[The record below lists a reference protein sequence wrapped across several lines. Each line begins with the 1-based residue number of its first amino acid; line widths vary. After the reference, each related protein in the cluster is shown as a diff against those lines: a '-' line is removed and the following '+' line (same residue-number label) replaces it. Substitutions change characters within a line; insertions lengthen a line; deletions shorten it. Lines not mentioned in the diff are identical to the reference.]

1 MTEPL
6 LLERERAVVDAWPAS
21 ETELLEGW
29 VLRVSGGPTHR
40 GNSVATL
47 ETLGEANL
55 VSRIERAE
63 AWYASRG
70 RLAMFQLG
78 PCAPPELDA
87 ALAARGYL
95 REGAALYASANPAE
109 VVARALSSAR
119 PLEVEQLAVD
129 VAARPSDVWLGVNSG
144 SSRFASSMDVF
155 RGFIERLSGR
165 CRFVT
170 VFTRSGEPAATALGV
185 VSGTRFGVY
194 AMFTRAPLRRSGAA
208 RAALRALGQ
217 AALDSGSREL
227 YLLVEGGNTAAR
239 NLYSQCG
246 FVDEYGYH
254 YRAPRI

>member
-1 MTEPL
+1 MGESL
-6 LLERERAVVDAWPAS
+6 LLERERAVVDAWPAN
-21 ETELLEGW
+21 ETDSLEGW

-47 ETLGEANL
+47 ETLGESSLA
-55 VSRIERAE
+55 SRIERAE
-63 AWYASRG
+63 AWYAARG
-70 RLAMFQLG
+70 RLPMFQLG

-87 ALAARGYL
+87 ALAARGYV
-95 REGAALYASANPAE
+95 REGAALYASASPAH
-109 VVARALSSAR
+109 VVARALQSTR
-119 PLEVEQLAVD
+119 PLEAEQLAVD
-129 VAARPSDVWLGVNSG
+129 VAARASDVWLGVNSG

-155 RGFIERLSGR
+155 RGFLERLSGR

-185 VSGTRFGVY
+185 ISGPRFGVY

-217 AALDSGSREL
+217 AALENGAHEL
-227 YLLVEGGNTAAR
+227 YLLVEGGNTSAR
-239 NLYSQCG
+239 SLYTQCG
-246 FVDEYGYH
+246 FSDDYGYH